1 MNLQTESVGY
11 ASSSPFSAWERPGTF
26 TGSKNIEITENDYT
40 VRNLTEPGDLGKA
53 YELRHLIFAEEL
65 GWVPQSV
72 AGLEIDD
79 YDTNAVS
86 FGVFDKADSLSAYMR
101 LIMSGKPFMMEKEFS
116 FLVSPEHRLRKGM
129 DTAEVSRLCV
139 APGARNDT
147 ISGNFGL
154 HSTSIFLLK
163 GVYQWCLKNR
173 VDYLYA
179 VTEEKIYRLYRAKGF
194 PFKLIGEPRQMPDG
208 VVAAALIMDWREFED
223 LNRQKRPKMY
233 SWFRQSMSMS
243 PKSSAMAVA

>member
-11 ASSSPFSAWERPGTF
+11 TSSSPFSAWERPGTF
-26 TGSKNIEITENDYT
+26 TRLKNIEITENDYT
-40 VRNLTEPGDLGKA
+40 VRNLTGPGDLHKA

-65 GWVPQSV
+65 GWVPKSV

-79 YDTNAVS
+79 YDDNAVS
-86 FGVFDKADSLSAYMR
+86 FGVFDKKGGLSAYMR

-116 FLVSPEHRLRKGM
+116 FLVSPEHSLRKGM

-208 VVAAALIMDWREFED
+208 VVAAALIMDWREFEEI
-223 LNRQKRPKMY
+223 NRQRRPRMY
-233 SWFRQSMSMS
+233 GWFRQSMSIS
-243 PKSSAMAVA
+243 PRSSAMAVA

>member
-1 MNLQTESVGY
+1 MNLQTELNSYGGSSV
-11 ASSSPFSAWERPGTF
+11 FSALDRVSTF
-26 TGSKNIEITENDYT
+26 TRLKNIEIKENDFT
-40 VRNLTEPGDLGKA
+40 VRNLTSAGDLQKA
-53 YELRHLIFAEEL
+53 YQLRHLIFAEEL
-65 GWVPQSV
+65 GWVSKTE
-72 AGLEIDD
+72 AGLELDD
-79 YDTNAVS
+79 YDKNAS
-86 FGVFDKADSLSAYMR
+86 AFGVFDKMNNLSAYMR
-101 LIMSGKPFMMEKEFS
+101 LIMAGKQFMMEKEFS
-116 FLVSPEHRLRKGM
+116 FLVSPEHHLKKGM

-147 ISGNFGL
+147 VSGNFGL

-194 PFKLIGEPRQMPDG
+194 PFKLIGEPKQMPDG
-208 VVAAALIMDWREFED
+208 VIAAALIMDWREFET
-223 LNRQKRPKMY
+223 LNKLKRPRMFR
-233 SWFRQSMSMS
+233 WFCQSNSMS

>member
-1 MNLQTESVGY
+1 MNLQAELTSYVGGSVL
-11 ASSSPFSAWERPGTF
+11 SATDKGRSF
-26 TGSKNIEITENDYT
+26 TRLKNIEINENDYI
-40 VRNLTEPGDLGKA
+40 VRNLFEPADLRKA

-65 GWVPQSV
+65 GWVSKTD
-72 AGLEIDD
+72 AGLETDD
-79 YDTNAVS
+79 YDRNAVS
-86 FGVFDKADSLSAYMR
+86 FGVFDRMNTLSAYMR
-101 LIMSGKPFMMEKEFS
+101 LIMAGKPFMMEKEFS
-116 FLVSPEHRLRKGM
+116 FLVSPEHRIRKGM

-163 GVYQWCLKNR
+163 GVYQWCLKNQ

-208 VVAAALIMDWREFED
+208 VIAAALIMDWREFED
-223 LNRQKRPKMY
+223 INRLKRPKMFN
-233 SWFRQSMSMS
+233 WFCQSSS
-243 PKSSAMAVA
+243 IRPRSSAMAVA

>member
-1 MNLQTESVGY
+1 MNLQAELNSYGV
-11 ASSSPFSAWERPGTF
+11 SSAFSALDRARTF
-26 TGSKNIEITENDYT
+26 TRLKNIEINENDYI
-40 VRNLTEPGDLGKA
+40 VRNLAEAGDLQKA
-53 YELRHLIFAEEL
+53 YQLRHLIFAEEL
-65 GWVPQSV
+65 GWVLKTES
-72 AGLEIDD
+72 GLEQDD
-79 YDTNAVS
+79 YDKNAVA
-86 FGVFDKADSLSAYMR
+86 FGVFDKMNNLSAYMR
-101 LIMSGKPFMMEKEFS
+101 LIMAGKPFMMENEFS
-116 FLVSPEHRLRKGM
+116 FLVSPEHHIRKGM

-163 GVYQWCLKNR
+163 GVYQWCLQNH
-173 VDYLYA
+173 VNCLYA

-208 VVAAALIMDWREFED
+208 VIAAALIMDWREFEE
-223 LNRQKRPKMY
+223 LNKLKRPRMF
-233 SWFRQSMSMS
+233 SWFRQSNSMS

>member
-1 MNLQTESVGY
+1 MNLQTGSSSYG
-11 ASSSPFSAWERPGTF
+11 ASSILSTLGRTSTF
-26 TGSKNIEITENDYT
+26 TRLKNIEIKENDYI
-40 VRNLTEPGDLGKA
+40 VKNLTEPGDLQKA
-53 YELRHLIFAEEL
+53 YQLRHLIFAEEL
-65 GWVPQSV
+65 GWVSKTE

-79 YDTNAVS
+79 YDKNAVS
-86 FGVFDKADSLSAYMR
+86 FGVFDKTNNLSAYMR
-101 LIMSGKPFMMEKEFS
+101 LIMAGKPFMMENDFS
-116 FLVSPEHRLRKGM
+116 FLVSPEHHLKKGM

-173 VDYLYA
+173 IDYLYA

-208 VVAAALIMDWREFED
+208 VIAAALIMDWKEFEN
-223 LNRQKRPKMY
+223 LNELKRPRMFK
-233 SWFRQSMSMS
+233 WFCQSTSMS